1 MSSPPTVFVIDPDR
15 EVSASIAAVAAKMD
29 LRSEVHANGEEFLA
43 AFDRNQPGCVICEI
57 RVPGANGLQIQ
68 QRLTEI
74 HATQPV
80 IFLTTAASVS
90 IAVHAM
96 RAGALHFL
104 EKPFHEHDAWSAIQ
118 EAIQLD
124 QRLRQTSSRHEEI
137 QTKLKALSEKE
148 FAVLEL
154 LAECKSKGAMA
165 EDLGVSVRTIEHH
178 RTQLM
183 RKLRINSI
191 PGLLHFALSAKPSTG
206 CFNEKIP
213 APNHAGN
220 GFAAHGVDFHFRNGN
235 QNHRRLE
242 APAQRRSAK

>member
-15 EVSASIAAVAAKMD
+15 AVSASIAAVAAKME
-29 LRSEVHANGEEFLA
+29 LRSESYVNGEEFLA
-43 AFDRNQPGCVICEI
+43 GFDRHRPGCVVLEI
-57 RVPGANGLQIQ
+57 RVPGSNGLQVQ
-68 QRLTEI
+68 QRLADV
-74 HATQPV
+74 HATQPL

-104 EKPFHEHDAWSAIQ
+104 EKPFHEHDLWTSIQ
-118 EAIQLD
+118 EAIQVD
-124 QRLRQTSSRHEEI
+124 QRRRQTSSSHEEI
-137 QTKLKALSEKE
+137 QSKLKVLSEKE

-165 EDLGVSVRTIEHH
+165 QDLGVSVRTIEHH

-191 PGLLHFALSAKPSTG
+191 PGLLHFALSAKPPSAWLS
-206 CFNEKIP
+206 EK
-213 APNHAGN
+213 ALFSHRSGN
-220 GFAAHGVDFHFRNGN
+220 GNAMGADSRFRNGD
-235 QNHRRLE
+235 QNHRFLE
-242 APAQRRSAK
+242 ASATRRSAK